1 MSEGISWGVEDKK
14 EEMVFVLP
22 KFLGAV
28 SPLAVMSV
36 KISVISEYKY
46 FSPPINKYAVVTNAR
61 GGVNL
66 RKVWMKRGVG
76 AIRVCGTPRGRIG
89 HPGGGVGYYLVPA
102 GWSICL
108 LLYTTICIELQ
119 NGDGYIY
126 PCKKI
131 GQLG

>member
-1 MSEGISWGVEDKK
+1 
-14 EEMVFVLP
+14 MVFVLP

-46 FSPPINKYAVVTNAR
+46 FSPPINKYPVVTNAR

-76 AIRVCGTPRGRIG
+76 AIRVCGTPRGRVG
-89 HPGGGVGYYLVPA
+89 HPGVVWDTISFPRGGVSAFYF
-102 GWSICL
+102 
-108 LLYTTICIELQ
+108 TTPYAQ
-119 NGDGYIY
+119 S
-126 PCKKI
+126 CKMVNDI
-131 GQLG
+131 SV